1 MYVSENILLWNYKS
15 KWLVSWNTFWLKSD
29 LSLVPLYWYAAAWE
43 IWGYPYYQ
51 SHVSE
56 RSEDTLITSHM
67 WVTRHERSED
77 TPITSHMWVTR
88 HERSEDTPLPVTCEW
103 RGMRDLRIPPLP
115 VTCEWHNVM
124 HIQWYDKYLFWSIGL
139 LVECKVV

>member
-1 MYVSENILLWNYKS
+1 MCMYVSENLLLWNYKS

-88 HERSEDTPLPVTCEW
+88 HERSEDTPIISHMWATRHERSEDTLITSHMWVTRHERSENTPITSHMW
-103 RGMRDLRIPPLP
+103 
-115 VTCEWHNVM
+115 VT
-124 HIQWYDKYLFWSIGL
+124 
-139 LVECKVV
+139 